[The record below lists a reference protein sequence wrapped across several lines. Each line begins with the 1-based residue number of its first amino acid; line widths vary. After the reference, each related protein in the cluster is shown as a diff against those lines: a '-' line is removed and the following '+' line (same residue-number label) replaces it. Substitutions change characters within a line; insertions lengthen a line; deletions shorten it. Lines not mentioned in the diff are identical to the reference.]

1 MPYVAKRRENS
12 SPIRT
17 PKSSESF
24 RWPTSPLRRIYSGCR
39 RSAKN
44 ASGPRPSAPGV
55 VDWYKQMLARETF
68 EIATSW
74 PDETG
79 GGYEEVG
86 LRASLPTNMAR
97 SAS

>member
-1 MPYVAKRRENS
+1 
-12 SPIRT
+12 
-17 PKSSESF
+17 
-24 RWPTSPLRRIYSGCR
+24 
-39 RSAKN
+39 
-44 ASGPRPSAPGV
+44 
-55 VDWYKQMLARETF
+55 MLARETF